1 MRPGK
6 NKTRLLIILCCTAA
20 VLLAGLLWAAF
31 LRPTR
36 ILVVNTTLAQQA
48 DLALNN
54 DCRRIR
60 LRFADAG
67 QLATDAHPLRGTDAV
82 LIFSRGLYLDE
93 GQVAR
98 LEKAGDRGLTI
109 FTNTLNNQHV
119 DIQCNLTEEQLQ
131 ALLGYFRNPSRHN
144 YRNGLRFLRSV
155 ATPLRLGDR
164 HYEAPV
170 PLLTDMYY
178 HRQYGKYFE
187 THAQLS
193 DYLRESGLYHEDGA
207 RVAFISGLNFPME
220 GNRAHVDTLI
230 TRLTAAG
237 FNVYPL
243 TASGKKREQ
252 MLRSLHPDAVIYL
265 PMGRLGDDAFIRW
278 LHEENIPLFN
288 PFPLIQPHSTWI
300 DPMQP
305 VSSGTLTARIVV
317 PEIDGGIGN
326 YCIATQNES
335 PEGFWLHTPEMERID
350 AFLSYF
356 THYMAL
362 RTKPN
367 AEKRVAIGYFK
378 SPGQDALLASGM
390 EVIPS
395 LWRFLLRLRS
405 EGYNVSGLP
414 ESEAAFARLVH
425 REGSVMGSYAPGAQA
440 EFLRRAHPVWL
451 TREQYEAWAAET
463 LLPEK
468 YQEVVARYGPAPGQ
482 LLVRGDSLAVACLQ
496 FGNILL
502 FPQPRPALGED
513 EFRLVHGAGVA
524 PPHSYLA
531 PYLYMQKGFRAD
543 ALIHFGT
550 HGNLEFT
557 PGKNVGQSQADWS
570 DVLVGNLPH
579 FYYYTTGNVGEGIIA
594 KRRTHAALVTYLTP
608 PYVESGMR
616 QRYQGLLD
624 DIHRALAAGETG
636 GTDAALGLRIKRE
649 AVRLGLHRDLGL
661 DSTLTV
667 PFTQPEL
674 EALDNFAEEIADEKI
689 TGAYYTLG
697 QPYSPRDLLTSTL
710 AVAADPLAYETARR
724 DRDASR
730 ITEAQLQD
738 FDYLH
743 QHYLPEARRR
753 IGALL
758 QHPAQDTAAVAAE
771 LRPALTHYKA
781 LAASPQHEL
790 DAMVRALN
798 GGTVFP
804 APGGDP
810 VLNPNVLPT
819 GRNMYSINAEAT
831 PNPQAWEDGKR
842 LAEETLQRY
851 REAHGDYPR
860 KVSYTFWAGEFIA
873 TEGATLA
880 QAFWMLGVEPLRDKQ
895 DRVVDLRLVP
905 AEELGRPRINVLVQV
920 SGQLRDIA
928 GSRLC
933 LLTDAVRLAAEA
945 PEGGGWP
952 NYVAA
957 GTQEQEKALLDKGL
971 SPERARELSTMR
983 VFGPLNSGY
992 STGMLGFVESSGSWD
1007 DETEIADGYLNNMGA
1022 AYGDES
1028 NWASFEPGLLAA
1040 AMAQTDV
1047 VVQPRQ
1053 SNTWGPLSL
1062 DHVYEFTGGLSLA
1075 VRKVTGR
1082 EPDAFF
1088 ADYRN
1093 RYSRRLQGAKE
1104 AVAVETRATLLN
1116 PTFIRERMK
1125 GGEGSAQMFGELFR
1139 NVFGWNA
1146 TRPSVLDP
1154 QLYDAMYD
1162 TYILDADGL
1171 GIHDYLERVNPAAF
1185 QAMTAVMLESAR
1197 KGYWKAT
1204 QEQLQTTAA
1213 LHAGVTERHG
1223 AACTEFVCGNAKLE
1237 HYIADQLP
1245 EPQRKSY
1252 DAVMRAVRDVAA
1264 SDASQVVLKSDRLS
1278 EPSQQPRLLQHA
1290 GWVGAGLA
1298 ILLFVLLL
1306 FLLRR
1311 KNRTV

>member
-1 MRPGK
+1 MPPGK
-6 NKTRLLIILCCTAA
+6 NSSLLRRILLKSAA
-20 VLLAGLLWAAF
+20 ILLLVAAFWLGF

-36 ILVVNTTLAQQA
+36 ILVVNATLAQQA

-60 LRFADAG
+60 LQFEDAG
-67 QLATDAHPLRGTDAV
+67 QVADERGALRGADAV
-82 LIFSRGLYLDE
+82 IIFSRGLYLDDQ
-93 GQVAR
+93 QVAR
-98 LEKAGDRGLTI
+98 LEKAGKSGLTV

-119 DIQCNLTEEQLQ
+119 DVQCNLTEKQRET
-131 ALLGYFRNPSRHN
+131 LLAYFRNPSRHN
-144 YRNGLRFLRSV
+144 YRNGLRYLRRI
-155 ATPLRLGDR
+155 ATPLRPGDR
-164 HYEAPV
+164 HCEPPV

-178 HRQYGKYFE
+178 HREYGKYFPDHE
-187 THAQLS
+187 ALAA
-193 DYLRESGLYHEDGA
+193 YLREKGLYHEGA
-207 RVAFISGLNFPME
+207 PDILFISGLNFPME

-230 TRLTAAG
+230 SRLTDAG

-243 TASGKKREQ
+243 TASGEKRQQ
-252 MLRSLHPDAVIYL
+252 MVQALHPAAVIYL
-265 PMGRLGDDAFIRW
+265 PMGRLGDDDFLRW
-278 LHEENIPLFN
+278 LHEENILLFN
-288 PFPLIQPHSTWI
+288 PFPLIQPHSEWI
-300 DPMQP
+300 DPLQQ
-305 VSSGTLTARIVV
+305 VSSGTLTARVVV

-335 PEGFWLHTPEMERID
+335 PDGFYLYTPEKERID
-350 AFLSYF
+350 AFLEYF
-356 THYMAL
+356 SRTMAL

-367 AEKRVAIGYFK
+367 GNKRVAIGYFK
-378 SPGQDALLASGM
+378 SPGKDALLASGM

-395 LWRFLLRLRS
+395 LYRFLLRLRS
-405 EGYNVSGLP
+405 EGYDVSGLP
-414 ESEAAFARLVH
+414 ATEEAFGRLIH

-440 EFLRRAHPVWL
+440 AFLRDAHPVWL
-451 TREQYEAWAAET
+451 SRAQYETWARET

-468 YQEVVARYGPAPGQ
+468 YQEVVARYGPAPGS

-502 FPQPRPALGED
+502 FPQPRPALGDD
-513 EFRLVHGAGVA
+513 EFKLVHGADVA

-531 PYLYMQKGFRAD
+531 PYLYLKKGFRAD

-557 PGKNVGQSQADWS
+557 PGKNVAQSQADWS
-570 DVLVGNLPH
+570 DVLIGNLPH

-616 QRYQGLLD
+616 ERYSSLLD
-624 DIHRALAAGETG
+624 AIHRALATG
-636 GTDAALGLRIKRE
+636 GTDASLGLRIKRE

-667 PFTQPEL
+667 PFTAEEL
-674 EALDNFAEEIADEKI
+674 AQLDSFTEEIAGEKI

-697 QPYSPRDLLTSTL
+697 QPYSERDLLTTVL
-710 AVAADPLAYETARR
+710 AICADPLAYASARR
-724 DRDASR
+724 DRDAGR
-730 ITEAQLQD
+730 ITTQQLQD
-738 FDYLH
+738 LAYL
-743 QHYLPEARRR
+743 QQQYLPEARRQ
-753 IGALL
+753 ITALL
-758 QHPAQDTAAVAAE
+758 QHPPKDTAAVAPA
-771 LRPALTHYKA
+771 LRPVLACRDGLS
-781 LAASPQHEL
+781 AASRNEL

-842 LAEETLQRY
+842 LAEETLQQY
-851 REAHGDYPR
+851 RAQHGDYPR

-880 QAFWMLGVEPLRDKQ
+880 QAFWMLGVEPLRDRQ
-895 DRVVDLRLVP
+895 GRVVDLRLVP
-905 AEELGRPRINVLVQV
+905 GEELGRPRINVLVQV

-928 GSRLC
+928 GSRLR
-933 LLTDAVRLAAEA
+933 LLTDAVKLAADA
-945 PEGGGWP
+945 PEAGGWP
-952 NYVAA
+952 NFVAS
-957 GTQEQEKALLDKGL
+957 GTRQQEKALLDKGL
-971 SPERARELSTMR
+971 SPARARELATMR

-992 STGMLGFVESSGSWD
+992 STGMLGFIESSGSWD
-1007 DETEIADGYLNNMGA
+1007 DEKEIADGFLNNMGA
-1022 AYGDES
+1022 AYGDDA
-1028 NWASFEPGLLAA
+1028 NWAAFEPGLLAA
-1040 AMAQTDV
+1040 ALQETDV
-1047 VVQPRQ
+1047 VIQPRQ

-1075 VRKVTGR
+1075 VRQVTGQ

-1093 RYSRRLQGAKE
+1093 RFNRRLQGARE

-1125 GGEGSAQMFGELFR
+1125 GGEGSAQMFGEFFR

-1154 QLYDAMYD
+1154 QLYDALYD
-1162 TYILDADGL
+1162 TYILDQQGL
-1171 GIHDYLERVNPAAF
+1171 GIHAYLERVNPAAF
-1185 QAMTAVMLESAR
+1185 QAMTAVLLESAR
-1197 KGYWKAT
+1197 KGYWNASP
-1204 QEQLQTTAA
+1204 EQLQTTAA
-1213 LHAGVTERHG
+1213 LHARVTQEHG

-1237 HYIADQLP
+1237 RYIAGQLP
-1245 EPQRKSY
+1245 EAERQSY
-1252 DAVMRAVRDVAA
+1252 DATMRAVRNAA
-1264 SDASQVVLKSDRLS
+1264 AADASEVVLKADRLS
-1278 EPSQQPRLLQHA
+1278 DPSQKPELLQHA
-1290 GWVGAGLA
+1290 GWVGAVLA
-1298 ILLFVLLL
+1298 LLL
-1306 FLLRR
+1306 FILLVYLLRR